1 MNGSGVRLNLAGR
14 KNNKTANK
22 TPIILPLRRMM
33 GVFSY
38 CCSHFAQHEFLL
50 QFEINRED
58 SPGLQSLSKL
68 CLEAHAEAKL
78 VLRQRRS
85 AHSVACVLQKEFELN
100 KSVNALLWAQAL
112 SILGSAISAIAIP
125 WLLLESHIDPSKIA
139 LVFVAQ
145 SCAALLAALLGT
157 PFLDRIEK
165 KSTYILCDI
174 LLACCCFTL
183 IMLHTTKALNPV
195 LIAAILACSAV
206 VSAFSSAAGSAMIP
220 ELLKEGD
227 VNNQRVNGLIGT
239 FHNFGDLLGPLIGGL
254 LIASLGVVTAI
265 MLDGATFLLSA
276 LLLAL
281 FVPKFKTPP
290 AHAHEAAPGK
300 HAYLAGVKE
309 IAHTPVLR
317 NVTLISAI
325 INMVITPLLVMLL
338 PFLVKSSGG
347 SALNA
352 GVLISCFGVGAFIA
366 SLLFS
371 IKNSSL
377 NPMLGLFGS
386 VTLAFLCFLLLPLAS
401 NILSYLLLF
410 LIGFSVGYL
419 GPLEQTLMQNSAQ
432 ESQIGRVMLAYSAF
446 RTLFVPIGFLLTGYS
461 LSNFGLTAGFYSLAL
476 ILAIGLAC
484 LLYSRIKDA
493 DDWRF

>member
-1 MNGSGVRLNLAGR
+1 MNKPV
-14 KNNKTANK
+14 T
-22 TPIILPLRRMM
+22 
-33 GVFSY
+33 
-38 CCSHFAQHEFLL
+38 
-50 QFEINRED
+50 
-58 SPGLQSLSKL
+58 
-68 CLEAHAEAKL
+68 
-78 VLRQRRS
+78 
-85 AHSVACVLQKEFELN
+85 
-100 KSVNALLWAQAL
+100 ALLWAQAL

-125 WLLLESHIDPSKIA
+125 WLLLESHIDPTKMS

-145 SCAALLAALLGT
+145 SCASLLAALLGT

-174 LLACCCFTL
+174 LLACCCFAL
-183 IMLHTTKALNPV
+183 IVLYITKALNPL

-206 VSAFSSAAGSAMIP
+206 VSAFASAAGSAMIP
-220 ELLKEGD
+220 ELLKESD

-239 FHNFGDLLGPLIGGL
+239 FHNFGDLAGPMIGGL
-254 LIASLGVVTAI
+254 LIASLGAATAI
-265 MLDGATFLLSA
+265 ALDGASFLLSA

-290 AHAHEAAPGK
+290 AQIHEAVPGRQ
-300 HAYLAGVKE
+300 AYFAGVKE

-325 INMVITPLLVMLL
+325 INMVTTPLLVMLL

-352 GVLISCFGVGAFIA
+352 GVLISCFGVGAFLA

-371 IKNSSL
+371 IKNASL
-377 NPMLGLFGS
+377 NPMLSLLAS
-386 VTLAFLCFLLLPLAS
+386 VTLAFLCFLLLPLAN
-401 NILSYLLLF
+401 NILSYGLLF

-432 ESQIGRVMLAYSAF
+432 ETQIGRVMLAYSAF
-446 RTLFVPIGFLLTGYS
+446 RTLFVPLGYLLTGYC
-461 LSNFGLTAGFYSLAL
+461 LSNFGLAVGFYSLAL
-476 ILAIGLAC
+476 LLAIGLVC
-484 LLYSRIKDA
+484 LLYSLVKNA
-493 DDWRF
+493 SDWRVIGRT